1 MHLQV
6 KFPRLLNCHSN
17 FEFKFHA
24 RRRVDASNLSEPTS
38 RPSMSPSSISLLPS
52 VAPSYAP
59 SVDLSSDNDYK
70 WYSVTSLILLHGEKF
85 STPKDII
92 RDAVLYSA
100 DFSIS
105 DFLNYVEKK
114 SVSVFIKHSPDH
126 MENNVNTNNIS
137 AASIAYMMQSWT
149 NDKIVAIKVPC
160 TVYCMQYELNVYV

>member
-1 MHLQV
+1 MHLQF
-6 KFPRLLNCHSN
+6 KFPTLLNCHSN

-38 RPSMSPSSISLLPS
+38 RPSSISLLPS
-52 VAPSYAP
+52 VAPTYTP
-59 SVDLSSDNDYK
+59 SVDLSSNNDYK

-160 TVYCMQYELNVYV
+160 TVYCMQY